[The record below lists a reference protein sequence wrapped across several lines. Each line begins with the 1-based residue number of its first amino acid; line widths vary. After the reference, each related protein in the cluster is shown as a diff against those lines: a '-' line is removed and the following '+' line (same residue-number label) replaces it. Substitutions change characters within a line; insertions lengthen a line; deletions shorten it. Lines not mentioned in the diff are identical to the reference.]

1 MRLRK
6 ALLIGIVSV
15 IAGCTMPAGG
25 TNGTFNI
32 LNNTRVETGLSHGQP
47 YEFALV
53 QDFARRGQQSQR
65 FEIRHGDCG
74 GTSGWDDCSND
85 RGRVERKEGPKNT
98 FSRPGQ
104 GVWYG
109 YSIYIPADFESL
121 GRANTHLS
129 QAKVEGE
136 PFPLWQLT
144 FNDNPY
150 VLYSDG
156 DTCNIGS
163 MRPWFGVWN
172 DITVYAHYGE
182 GGQDV
187 YFQLFRNGSLLC
199 QRNEPIMHQSMW
211 GRDQQIGLKY
221 GIYNSFVS
229 RYLANHAELPTHV
242 IHYDEML
249 AGPRREDVDVRMRE
263 AVGLPPVD

>member
-1 MRLRK
+1 
-6 ALLIGIVSV
+6 
-15 IAGCTMPAGG
+15 MPTGG
-25 TNGTFNI
+25 TIRTFNI
-32 LNNTRVETGLSHGQP
+32 LNNTRIEAGLSHGQP

-53 QDFARRGQQSQR
+53 KGFARRGQYSQR

-74 GTSGWDDCSND
+74 TTPKWDDCAKD
-85 RGRVERKEGPKNT
+85 RGRVERREGPKNT
-98 FSRPGQ
+98 FSRPGR

-109 YSIYIPADFESL
+109 YSIYIPADFVSL

-136 PFPLWQLT
+136 AFPLWQLS
-144 FNDNPY
+144 FNDDPY
-150 VLYSDG
+150 VLYSD
-156 DTCNIGS
+156 DETCKIGS
-163 MRPWFGVWN
+163 MQSWLGVWN

-187 YFQLFRNGSLLC
+187 YFQLFHNGSLLC
-199 QRNEPIMHQSMW
+199 QRTKPIMHRSKW

-229 RYLANHAELPTHV
+229 RYLAHHAKLPAHV
-242 IHYDEML
+242 IYYDEML
-249 AGPRREDVDVRMRE
+249 AGSRREDVDVKMRE
-263 AVGLPPVD
+263 AAELPPVD